1 MKTELEAGLREGL
14 PQLGVEPADDLV
26 RTLAHFLRLLDRW
39 NRAFNLTGTRDPEEM
54 VPRHVLDSLSALPF
68 LHGISVLDVG
78 SGAGLPGLPL
88 AMVEAQR
95 QFTLLDSS
103 GKKLRFIRHAIGE
116 LKVGNVATVHARA
129 EDYAPADPFDTVI
142 CRAFG
147 SVGDFARRCGR
158 LVAGGGRLLAMKGRS
173 PELELRNLPEG
184 WQATEV
190 ARLRVPGLEACRHMV
205 VMERRH

>member
-1 MKTELEAGLREGL
+1 MKTEIEAGLREGL
-14 PQLGVEPADDLV
+14 PQLGLEPADDLV
-26 RTLAHFLRLLDRW
+26 RSLAHFLRLLERW

-54 VPRHVLDSLSALPF
+54 VSRHVFDSLSALPF

-88 AMVEAQR
+88 AMVEGRR

-116 LKVGNVATVHARA
+116 LKLENVATVQVRA
-129 EDYAPADPFDTVI
+129 EDYTPADPFDTVI
-142 CRAFG
+142 CRAF
-147 SVGDFARRCGR
+147 SSLGDFARRCGR
-158 LVAGGGRLLAMKGRS
+158 LVGGAGRLLAMKGRS
-173 PELELRNLPEG
+173 PDLELQNLPEG

-190 ARLRVPGLEACRHMV
+190 ARLQVPGLESRRHMV